1 MGAVSISFLAWLF
14 PSFGVLRKGFDY
26 PARLTFDAIV
36 VLSCWYLLIFLSFS
50 VGEKFG
56 SLWNLQRR
64 GTKSNLF
71 DLSSNV
77 LYYVFTLLAAA
88 GTAATLI
95 TIFRTL
101 SIAQAI
107 LFISL
112 GEGNSL
118 KEALYENYSVGFVS
132 LRYLVL
138 FTAAIA
144 LYRMIRFKSY
154 TVINLFNL
162 VLLCIGTFLLGSRL
176 MFIATLLTVFL
187 LLTFNRNTIRI
198 SIAKSVI
205 VVTLVFLLLSVA
217 NYARNKNYY
226 ESNRS
231 SFLVAGVSE
240 ILAYLGAPFQA
251 AIGSAPVVEQLAAGG
266 DQTYRN
272 YVDEEITLNTNSAF
286 VHLHEQFGFA
296 SWPYIAFLC
305 FCMGFVFEFLVSFGK
320 TFLLLPAGA
329 ILYASAELWRLD
341 LFHQGI
347 FIVWFV
353 LGLGLPAVLIACKR
367 LFAFTMRGS
376 VSPMN
381 LSQQQ

>member
-353 LGLGLPAVLIACKR
+353 VGLGLPAFLIGCKW
-367 LFAFTMRGS
+367 LFAFTMGGS
-376 VSPMN
+376 VSRMGLN
-381 LSQQQ
+381 QQQ